1 MRKIFLFTLILL
13 CVMCAGCFQGNT
25 NLIITDDGK
34 VFLRNK
40 FIGVPLVA
48 EQIESFKNNF
58 AQNPDAEISPVVE
71 NNMSGYEIRVNW
83 PNVKSF
89 ASENFSLFAAHK
101 DKCAGIQQRTGW
113 FFDAYKF
120 DLMSTGEQSLSP
132 SEAAAVQSVLSQV
145 SYDLTIE
152 LPHAAEN
159 HNADRFDAA
168 QKILTWNLA
177 TSLLS
182 GQDKHLRVEFK
193 LWHRGKIF
201 LTALVELLLLAAGI
215 FFHVKRKSAASDGI
229 AAGLT
234 FKRNIFAGLF
244 VALALV
250 SAYMIFA
257 PVTFTPADT
266 ISVTM
271 P

>member
-1 MRKIFLFTLILL
+1 MRKIFLLTLIFL
-13 CVMCAGCFQGNT
+13 CVTCAGCFQGNT

-58 AQNPDAEISPVVE
+58 AQNPNAEILPVVE
-71 NNMSGYEIRVNW
+71 NNMSGYEIRVNYSS
-83 PNVKSF
+83 VESF
-89 ASENFSLFAAHK
+89 ASEKFSLFAAHK

-120 DLMSTGEQSLSP
+120 DLLSTGEQALSP
-132 SEAAAVQSVLSQV
+132 GEAAAVQSVLSQV
-145 SYDLTIE
+145 SFDLTIE

-168 QKILTWNLA
+168 QKNLTWNLA
-177 TSLLS
+177 ASLLS
-182 GQDKHLRVEFK
+182 GQDKHMRAEFK

-234 FKRNIFAGLF
+234 F
-244 VALALV
+244 
-250 SAYMIFA
+250 
-257 PVTFTPADT
+257 
-266 ISVTM
+266 
-271 P
+271 